1 MNCFSLTSQW
11 PVFNVA
17 TGVRSSTGGMNRSA
31 NVAELFRKL
40 PLSLMNAM
48 I

>member
-11 PVFNVA
+11 PAFIVA
-17 TGVRSSTGGMNRSA
+17 RGVRSSTGGMNRSV
-31 NVAELFRKL
+31 NVAKLFRKL